1 MIAVLFEAQAMPEKQ
16 QRYFEV
22 AAQLKP
28 LLQDIEGF
36 ISIERFRSTSH
47 PDKFISLSW
56 WQNEQAILDW
66 KQNSVH
72 QKAQCEGKAS
82 IFNHYTIRIL
92 TLSREYAWQ
101 PQE

>member
-1 MIAVLFEAQAMPEKQ
+1 MIAVLFEAQAMPEQQ

-28 LLQDIEGF
+28 LLQDVEGF
-36 ISIERFRSTSH
+36 ISIERFRCTSN

-66 KQNSVH
+66 KQNSAH
-72 QKAQCEGKAS
+72 QQAQHEGKVS
-82 IFNHYTIRIL
+82 IFSHYTIRIL